1 MFIMEE
7 LRALSQTY
15 QLSVYEKVR
24 LQYEKCLIVHAIT
37 IQVGSVYLH
46 PDLFSPENGLMTQ
59 SGTLKRRV
67 LEEYFKPQ
75 IEMMY
80 KNLP

>member
-1 MFIMEE
+1 MKRCGYKMK
-7 LRALSQTY
+7 
-15 QLSVYEKVR
+15 SVISSYR
-24 LQYEKCLIVHAIT
+24 T

-67 LEEYFKPQ
+67 LEEYFRPQ

>member
-1 MFIMEE
+1 MMSIENEF
-7 LRALSQTY
+7 
-15 QLSVYEKVR
+15 
-24 LQYEKCLIVHAIT
+24 
-37 IQVGSVYLH
+37 QVGSVYLH

-67 LEEYFKPQ
+67 LEEYFRPQ

>member
-1 MFIMEE
+1 M
-7 LRALSQTY
+7 LL
-15 QLSVYEKVR
+15 
-24 LQYEKCLIVHAIT
+24 VHNRT
-37 IQVGSVYLH
+37 TQVGSVYLH

-67 LEEYFKPQ
+67 LEEYFRPQ